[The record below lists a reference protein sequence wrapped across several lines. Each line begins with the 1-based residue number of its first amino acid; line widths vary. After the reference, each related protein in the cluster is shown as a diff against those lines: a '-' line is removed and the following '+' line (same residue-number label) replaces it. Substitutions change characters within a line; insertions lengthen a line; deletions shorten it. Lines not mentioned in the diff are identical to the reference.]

1 LAKRLFFK
9 NTQESFITFFKY
21 LPFCKSTQTQPKL
34 MQLYFF
40 IPDKKYTKLNFFAEP
55 GIAFSVEKAENGPL
69 KKARM
74 ASFISKT
81 NGFEF
86 DASQAEYKDI
96 EFIQV

>member
-1 LAKRLFFK
+1 
-9 NTQESFITFFKY
+9 
-21 LPFCKSTQTQPKL
+21 
-34 MQLYFF
+34 M
-40 IPDKKYTKLNFFAEP
+40 NFFAEP

-86 DASQAEYKDI
+86 DASQAEYEDI
-96 EFIQV
+96 EFIQVFKKDRKQDVSDSKLYF